1 MRRFLF
7 TVAKLAVS
15 AALLGYV
22 IVEAQRS
29 DPGTF
34 AGLRDTAPKW
44 PVLVLGWSCLM
55 AALSAGVVRWYA
67 VLGALG
73 ISTRL
78 RRVFRYATLAFALDF
93 VALGTAGGDLVK
105 GLFLARDQPGSR
117 PLVLTSVL
125 IDRIFGLYCLLTIS
139 AFVLIVADPLEQ
151 ELYPLRLGV
160 LTAALGINVA
170 LGLLWVVPGL
180 GRFLERLSPRLG
192 GFGSALAGV
201 VPALRQLRDRPQSM
215 IPVAFANL
223 AALTFLIS
231 GLYFVA
237 VSLPGE
243 MPTFAE
249 QCEIMP
255 LAMLSDL
262 LPLPGG
268 TLGALD
274 FAMSYLYQHV
284 SGGRVPLGQGMLV
297 AMLSR
302 VVNIVVVGI
311 AVGLYV
317 KTERQRRP

>member
-237 VSLPGE
+237 VSLP
-243 MPTFAE
+243 
-249 QCEIMP
+249 
-255 LAMLSDL
+255 
-262 LPLPGG
+262 LPGG